1 MIPYDMT
8 AILYDI
14 QVPHGMPCG
23 VSCGISCRL
32 GMCLLLVGHH
42 FRQKALFLQ
51 CMLYLVEHFFA
62 LRGNLVKMIAGSHIQ
77 KRDRFSGSKII

>member
-1 MIPYDMT
+1 MIPYDMA

-51 CMLYLVEHFFA
+51 CMLYLV
-62 LRGNLVKMIAGSHIQ
+62 
-77 KRDRFSGSKII
+77 